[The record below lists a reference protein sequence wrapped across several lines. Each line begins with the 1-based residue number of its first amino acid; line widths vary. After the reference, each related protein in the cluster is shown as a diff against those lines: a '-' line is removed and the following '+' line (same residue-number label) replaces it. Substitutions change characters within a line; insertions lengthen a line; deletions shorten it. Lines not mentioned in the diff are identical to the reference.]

1 MKVLWITNIVFPEAC
16 ALLGGDGTIK
26 GSGGWILGAAEALA
40 SHPEI
45 QLAVASVSN
54 AVDTLTFL
62 QGKEIIYY
70 LLPLGKGNQQ
80 INHDYEPLWKQV
92 KEGFCPDLVHIH
104 GTELTHGL
112 AYIEACGTSNVC
124 LSIQGLISAC
134 YDYYFSGI
142 SDKER
147 RESKTFASLI
157 WGGMNKNANKYRI
170 RGECEKELIRRI
182 YHIIGRTSWDRERIW
197 SINPEAKYY
206 TCNET
211 LRPEFYDGHLWK
223 YSECQKHSIF
233 MSQAG
238 QTIKGLHM
246 LLRALPLVLRK
257 YPDTV
262 LRIAGSDMISCSSF
276 KQRLLLSDY
285 GKLLI
290 QIINKNGLNGRV
302 VFTGQLNAEEMR
314 AEYLKANVYV
324 CPSSIENSP
333 NSLGEAQLLGVPVL
347 ASYVGGIPDLM
358 KGDDDHL
365 YRFEE
370 VEMLAYKLVHLFEKE
385 NAVETS
391 AMRKLAIS
399 RHDPVSNMKQLLM
412 IYQDLSKVYIKT
424 SN

>member
-1 MKVLWITNIVFPEAC
+1 MRILWITNIVFPEAC
-16 ALLGGDGTIK
+16 VLLGGNGTIK
-26 GSGGWILGAAEALA
+26 GSGGWILGAAQALVGQ
-40 SHPEI
+40 PEI
-45 QLAVASVSN
+45 QLAVASVST
-54 AVDTLTFL
+54 AVDSLTYL
-62 QGKEIIYY
+62 NGEKIKYY
-70 LLPLGKGNQQ
+70 LLPYGKGNTK
-80 INHDYEPLWKQV
+80 INHEYEPLWKQV
-92 KEGFCPDLVHIH
+92 KDDFYPDVVHIH
-104 GTELTHGL
+104 GTEMTHGL
-112 AYIEACGTSNVC
+112 AYIEACGPNNVC
-124 LSIQGLISAC
+124 VSVQGLISAC

-147 RESKTFASLI
+147 RESRTLASLFL
-157 WGGMNKNANKYRI
+157 GSMTKNAQKYRI
-170 RGECEKELIRRI
+170 RGECEKEMIRRV
-182 YHIIGRTSWDRERIW
+182 HHVIGRTSWDRERIW
-197 SINPEAKYY
+197 GINPEAKYY

-223 YSECQKHSIF
+223 YSKCQKHSIF

-285 GKLLI
+285 GKLLL
-290 QIINKNGLNGRV
+290 QLINKYKLNGKV
-302 VFTGQLNAEEMR
+302 VFIGQLNAEEMR
-314 AEYLKANVYV
+314 REYLNANVYV
-324 CPSSIENSP
+324 CPSAIENSP

-358 KGDDDHL
+358 KGDEEHL

-370 VEMLAYKLVHLFEKE
+370 VEMLAFKLVHLFGQEG
-385 NAVETS
+385 AVDTS
-391 AMRKLAIS
+391 SMRKLAIS

-412 IYQDLSKVYIKT
+412 IYQDLTKV
-424 SN
+424 